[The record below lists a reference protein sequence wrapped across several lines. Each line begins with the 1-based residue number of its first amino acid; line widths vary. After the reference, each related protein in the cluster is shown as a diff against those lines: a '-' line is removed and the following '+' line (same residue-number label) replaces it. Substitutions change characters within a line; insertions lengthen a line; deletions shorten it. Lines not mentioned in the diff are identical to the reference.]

1 MFLDLLQS
9 KNRKHRQSITR
20 SYAEQLTNEH
30 SCFREETKKKKNMVK
45 HYGKKATSK
54 KSDTINNSNNS
65 NNNGIHELALS
76 LNRQNFNG
84 FC

>member
-1 MFLDLLQS
+1 
-9 KNRKHRQSITR
+9 
-20 SYAEQLTNEH
+20 
-30 SCFREETKKKKNMVK
+30 MVK